1 MFVIIT
7 NIIKMMR
14 MKFYNRINELEELK
28 TLSKAAEKKA
38 VMCVITG
45 VRRVGKTELIKEFF
59 KEEDGLYFYVDSS
72 KTSAQL
78 LSEFSGELKERLGL
92 SERLTVSSWD
102 DLFHDI
108 FGYSEKKKVILA
120 FDEFQRFTWID
131 KTLPF
136 ILQKFF
142 DLNKNDSK
150 MFIIISGS
158 SFGLLK
164 GMFIEQDAPLFQ
176 RPANIL
182 HIRQFD
188 FGTVC
193 CILDDLGIKG
203 FKDKVELYALFGGIP
218 KYYDLIEDYGVKN
231 ADMAMKKLLY
241 GELAPLREEVKSIM
255 AEEFGKE
262 TATYYGILSTAALGK
277 TKANEIADY
286 SGVKETSLGPYLYDL
301 TELLGALKKEVPVTE
316 GIRSKKA
323 RYYLNNQ
330 FFKLWFRFVFRKR
343 SEFELGRFEEL
354 FAQFQEEKNSFVG
367 RAFEEICRQ
376 YLLKTMKFEKIGRWW
391 GKGKNEPVE
400 IDLLALDENAS
411 LAIFA
416 ECKWQDKLV
425 TVSDMAAF
433 KEKAAFVDWK
443 SGSRSEKFVFFS
455 KSGFDKKAQEFGA
468 ENGWLLVDLEGLE
481 RAFKGSAPFSA

>member
-14 MKFYNRINELEELK
+14 MKFYNRVNELEELK

-59 KEEDGLYFYVDSS
+59 KEEDGLYFYVDGS
-72 KTSAQL
+72 KTSVQL

-108 FGYSEKKKVILA
+108 FEYSKKKKVIVA

-136 ILQKFF
+136 VLQKFF

-150 MFIIISGS
+150 IFIIISGS

-182 HIRQFD
+182 TLQQFG
-188 FGTVC
+188 FGTIC
-193 CILDDLGIKG
+193 SILDDLGITG
-203 FKDKVELYALFGGIP
+203 FKDKIELYAFFGGIP
-218 KYYDLIEDYGVKN
+218 KYYDLIEDYEVKT
-231 ADMAMKKLLY
+231 ADEAMKKLLY
-241 GELAPLREEVKSIM
+241 GELAPLREEVKNIM

-262 TATYYGILSTAALGK
+262 TATYYGILSAAALGK

-286 SGVKETSLGPYLYDL
+286 SGVKGTSLGPYLYDL
-301 TELLGALKKEVPVTE
+301 TELLGALKKEIPVTE
-316 GIRSKKA
+316 DIRSKKA

-343 SEFELGRFEEL
+343 SEFELGRFDEL
-354 FAQFQEEKNSFVG
+354 FAHFLEEKNSFVG

-376 YLLKTMKFEKIGRWW
+376 YVLKTMKYDRIGRWW

-400 IDLLALDENAS
+400 IDLLALDEAKS
-411 LAIFA
+411 SAMFA
-416 ECKWQDKLV
+416 ECKWQDKPVGVADLIALRDK
-425 TVSDMAAF
+425 S
-433 KEKAAFVDWK
+433 AFVGWK
-443 SGSRSEKFVFFS
+443 KTGRQEKFVFFS
-455 KSGFDKKAQEFGA
+455 KSGFEKKAQEFGA
-468 ENGWLLVDLEGLE
+468 ENGWLLVGLEELE
-481 RAFKGSAPFSA
+481 RAFK